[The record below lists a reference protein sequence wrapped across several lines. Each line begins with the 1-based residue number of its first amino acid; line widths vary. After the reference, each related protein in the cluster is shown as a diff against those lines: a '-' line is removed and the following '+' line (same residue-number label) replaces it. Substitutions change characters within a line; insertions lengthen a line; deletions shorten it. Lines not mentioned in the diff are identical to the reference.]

1 MILFFTFDRIK
12 IDKKRRGA
20 CLFDPDQFASLIK
33 KYRKAKGLTQND
45 VAQALFVTPQSV
57 SKWERGEVLPSM
69 EKLCD
74 LSKLL
79 SVSLDVL
86 LDHCPLDARCFIGVD
101 GGGTKTE
108 FALMDESG
116 RCLNTIVLEGCNP
129 NLCGVEKTVELLCR
143 GIDFLCPRDMN
154 VLGIFVGAAGL
165 ATADYAEQV
174 RNALSKVYPH
184 RKIGCATD
192 ITNVIACSR
201 SPDACI
207 AAISGTGSVV
217 YSKYQG
223 ELCRFGGTGYLFE
236 GGGSGYD
243 IGREAISHA
252 LRVGDGLEK
261 PSRLSSLVTE
271 KLGGPAWSSIQ
282 DFYKREPAY
291 IASFASVVF
300 QGAEE
305 NDAVSEGILH
315 RNAEH
320 MIRLIR
326 RAKKCHP
333 EVKNVI
339 MAGSIFQKNEMF
351 YRFVSEGIEGELA
364 VELAKY
370 PPVWG
375 ACLQCVAMC
384 KIKGKPNSE
393 LFSESMES
401 IVCKKGERKNVSS
414 KKS

>member
-1 MILFFTFDRIK
+1 M
-12 IDKKRRGA
+12 
-20 CLFDPDQFASLIK
+20 FDPNQFANLLK

-79 SVSLDVL
+79 AVSLDVL
-86 LDHCPLDARCFIGVD
+86 LDNSSLDARCFIGVD

-108 FALMDESG
+108 FVLMDETG

-129 NLCGVEKTVELLCR
+129 NLCGVEKTVEILCR
-143 GIDFLCPRDMN
+143 GIDFLRPCDMN
-154 VLGIFVGAAGL
+154 VLGIFVGASGF
-165 ATADYAEQV
+165 ATADYGEQV
-174 RNALSKVYPH
+174 RNALSKIYPD
-184 RKIGCATD
+184 RMIGCATD
-192 ITNVIACSR
+192 ISNVIACSR

-223 ELCRFGGTGYLFE
+223 ELCRFGGTGYRFE
-236 GGGSGYD
+236 CGGSGYD

-261 PSRLSSLVTE
+261 PTRLSHLVAE
-271 KLGGPAWSSIQ
+271 KLGGPVWSYIQ

-291 IASFASVVF
+291 IASFAPLVF
-300 QGAEE
+300 QGAAE
-305 NDAVSEGILH
+305 NDAVSEEILH

-326 RAKKCHP
+326 RAKERHS

-339 MAGSIFQKNEMF
+339 LSGSVFQKNEAF
-351 YRFVSEGIEGELA
+351 YRLVSKGIGSDLS
-364 VELAKY
+364 VELAKL

-375 ACLQCVAMC
+375 ACLQSVAMC
-384 KIKGKPNSE
+384 KVIAKPNSKMFE
-393 LFSESMES
+393 ETMEN
-401 IVCKKGERKNVSS
+401 VVYKKGGRKKCFI
-414 KKS
+414 KKILTCAAMKKPC